1 MRFAE
6 GICVG
11 IFKSCCDRL
20 IGLLEVLKGLCMS
33 VREHISKARCPNSTK
48 FSARVT
54 RGIHPR
60 GKWSVSLR
68 WNFRGRKIAWNSAY
82 VMQRPVDHDR
92 RASVLF
98 LAVLDPRVGYTM
110 DVLSPF
116 ISVLCHSDSLF
127 HGESCPRL
135 DVVHPGRAWS
145 SSPACTWHR
154 SLHSLSQG
162 NPLVSSWR
170 DHSTPN
176 STKYVRRE

>member
-1 MRFAE
+1 MLFAE

-60 GKWSVSLR
+60 GKWRVSLR

-82 VMQRPVDHDR
+82 VMQRRVDHDR

-98 LAVLDPRVGYTM
+98 FSRPRSEGWLHHGRTFSIYLCPLSLWLSLPRG
-110 DVLSPF
+110 VLST
-116 ISVLCHSDSLF
+116 SWC
-127 HGESCPRL
+127 CPSRPC
-135 DVVHPGRAWS
+135 VVFLACVHLASFLAFSFSRQPPCFLMAW
-145 SSPACTWHR
+145 
-154 SLHSLSQG
+154 Q
-162 NPLVSSWR
+162 
-170 DHSTPN
+170 
-176 STKYVRRE
+176 